1 MKMKV
6 NCDVCDARNVSEE
19 TLKTYE
25 KIKIN
30 CDLMLVTQEAKNLLN
45 RYAVNLNCDNVME
58 LTGEVQLRSV
68 NGAAQIKATD
78 VTASKIYL
86 QVNGSLE
93 IGPGTEK
100 VLEQYV
106 GIQVNGAVTYPESIS
121 AYLGKLKVNG
131 ATCCYP
137 DGAVVLKRNAVIDK
151 TFVLRA
157 KQKLYW
163 SARRMVMV
171 DPALDGE
178 ALARKGA
185 AFSSKEVI
193 LTEDKVESLV
203 DCIDEKAELV
213 IVPEGTRV
221 ILDDVELDMGAVK
234 RYGRKL
240 YIAGDVTVSEK
251 DGESL
256 RELEYLHIQGDV
268 RVAGCWKDLLLE
280 KAEISGSVRV
290 VKGRC
295 IGDMPKVRISKAM
308 LEREKEGIRVEDC
321 AVVRLDGDISSDLIL
336 DKLTIVDCTA
346 VTCSP
351 EQEGAVAMIA
361 EDVAQIGKGEE
372 GVGGL
377 LEDVFS
383 GIKKLA
389 DTKVINAG
397 DYVL

>member
-121 AYLGKLKVNG
+121 AFLGKLSVNG
-131 ATCCYP
+131 VSCCYP
-137 DGAVVLKRNAVIDK
+137 DDAIVLKRNTVIDR
-151 TFVLRA
+151 TFALRA
-157 KQKLYW
+157 KARHYW
-163 SARRMVMV
+163 SAGRMVMV
-171 DPALDGE
+171 DPLLDGE
-178 ALARKGA
+178 ALVKKGA
-185 AFSSKEVI
+185 TFSAKEVI
-193 LTEDKVESLV
+193 LAESKVESLLA
-203 DCIDEKAELV
+203 CIDEQANVV
-213 IVPEGTRV
+213 IVPDGTRAV
-221 ILDDVELDMGAVK
+221 LDDLELNDAAVK

-240 YIAGDVTVSEK
+240 YVVGDVEVAK
-251 DGESL
+251 DGGKALE
-256 RELEYLHIQGDV
+256 EMEYLNIQGDV
-268 RVAGCWKDLLLE
+268 RVPAQWKDLLLE
-280 KAEISGSVRV
+280 KAEISGDVKIQ
-290 VKGRC
+290 KGRC
-295 IGDMPKVRISKAM
+295 LRDKTSLRITKWM
-308 LEREKEGIRVEDC
+308 LEAEPEGVQVQDCVDVSLDED
-321 AVVRLDGDISSDLIL
+321 IPNDLIL
-336 DKLTIVDCTA
+336 NRLTVCDCVQVKCT
-346 VTCSP
+346 P
-351 EQEGAVAMIA
+351 EQESALALVCEDVVKIGRGNDPEEETA
-361 EDVAQIGKGEE
+361 EDENT
-372 GVGGL
+372 
-377 LEDVFS
+377 
-383 GIKKLA
+383 KK
-389 DTKVINAG
+389 INAG
-397 DYVL
+397 KYVL